1 MRATRVPPIA
11 AVREGAVL
19 PPSRFARFGPYV
31 AALTIVASLALM
43 LVGLFVGGLSTKA
56 RLLSI
61 GVGAAALFIGVA
73 MLAPTLV
80 PPLARV
86 LGWPATR
93 FGGAAGTL
101 ARGNAIRNP
110 GRTAS
115 TASALMIG
123 LALVTLVAVLAA
135 GLKST
140 FEGAVNSV
148 FRADYALTSQDNFSP
163 ISIAS
168 ANALKGVPGVLV
180 VVRRARRRGPRVRQ
194 SRSASP
200 ASRPTSR
207 R

>member
-1 MRATRVPPIA
+1 MAP
-11 AVREGAVL
+11 
-19 PPSRFARFGPYV
+19 
-31 AALTIVASLALM
+31 LTIVASLALDARRP
-43 LVGLFVGGLSTKA
+43 VRRRAVDGQ

-86 LGWPATR
+86 LGWPAAR
-93 FGGAAGTL
+93 LGGAAGTL

-148 FRADYALTSQDNFSP
+148 FRADYALTSQNNFSP

-168 ANALKGVPGVLV
+168 ADALQGVPGVA
-180 VVRRARRRGPRVRQ
+180 RRLRRPRRRGPRVRQ
-194 SRSASP
+194 AD
-200 ASRPTSR
+200 R
-207 R
+207 RHRRGARHLAR

>member
-1 MRATRVPPIA
+1 
-11 AVREGAVL
+11 
-19 PPSRFARFGPYV
+19 
-31 AALTIVASLALM
+31 M
-43 LVGLFVGGLSTKA
+43 LVGLFVGGLSTKE

-61 GVGAAALFIGVA
+61 GIGAAALFIGVA

-93 FGGAAGTL
+93 LGGAAGTL

-140 FEGAVNSV
+140 FEGSVNAI

-180 VVRRARRRGPRVRQ
+180 VSGVRAGEGRAFGQPDQRHRRRARHLQGDRTSSGRRAARRRRD
-194 SRSASP
+194 SSATTARS
-200 ASRPTSR
+200 SR
-207 R
+207 RTSPRATT